1 MTSGVFLTV
10 LHPRFQF
17 DEQKNK
23 PLLIVFRAE
32 GEFAEIFR
40 TGQEALVGTIDA
52 EGKLFPLLKSD
63 QPLENNLAKL
73 EDQTLNSDVSKL
85 RLTQER
91 LITCLK
97 NLEQCQNRG
106 VKTDQ
111 EVKELANKLRSRH
124 SELSD
129 ALRSGH

>member
-1 MTSGVFLTV
+1 M
-10 LHPRFQF
+10 
-17 DEQKNK
+17 
-23 PLLIVFRAE
+23 LIVFRAE

-73 EDQTLNSDVSKL
+73 EDQTLSSDVSKL

-106 VKTDQ
+106 VKTDL
-111 EVKELANKLRSRH
+111 EVKELANKLKSRH